1 MMKDLSMMRPMSLA
15 LLTSAALLVA
25 GCTTERPDP
34 AGLRAQS
41 DGRMGGGTALPPMPG
56 GGTAG
61 TNGRLAP
68 GGPAIGSCNPEAAR
82 YLIGEIANVETVEAA
97 KAATGAETV
106 RVLYPNQPVT
116 QEFVSGRLNMETDNA
131 NRVTQVRCG

>member
-1 MMKDLSMMRPMSLA
+1 MMRPMSLA
-15 LLTSAALLVA
+15 ILTSAALLLA
-25 GCTTERPDP
+25 GCATERPDP
-34 AGLRAQS
+34 AGLRPQS
-41 DGRMGGGTALPPMPG
+41 DGRPGGATALPPMPG

-82 YLIGEIANVETVEAA
+82 YLIGQIANVEATEAA

-106 RVLYPNQPVT
+106 RVLYPNQPIT
-116 QEFVSGRLNMETDNA
+116 QEFVSGRLNLETDNA
-131 NRVTQVRCG
+131 NRVSQVRCG

>member
-1 MMKDLSMMRPMSLA
+1 MMRPMSLA

-25 GCTTERPDP
+25 GCATERPDP
-34 AGLRAQS
+34 AGLRAQ

-106 RVLYPNQPVT
+106 RVL
-116 QEFVSGRLNMETDNA
+116 
-131 NRVTQVRCG
+131 

>member
-1 MMKDLSMMRPMSLA
+1 MMRPMSLA

-25 GCTTERPDP
+25 GCATERPDP

-41 DGRMGGGTALPPMPG
+41 DGRMG

-116 QEFVSGRLNMETDNA
+116 QDFVSGRLNMETDNA